1 MEKNE
6 LIESL
11 LTARECGERPVAE
24 RGANLWDANL
34 RDANLWGADLRDA
47 NLRDA
52 NLRDADL
59 RGADLRGANLR
70 NANLRN
76 ANLRGANL
84 WDADL
89 RGANLRDA
97 NLRGV
102 NLWGANL
109 RDVNLWGANGGILQ
123 VTGLHPYQA
132 VMVPTVQGWWLRIGC
147 WQGTTQ
153 GLRDLIAKDSGW
165 PEAHGDQITT
175 RRPLLNALA
184 DMCDLHAANHKDALD
199 AVMERWGT
207 EKEN

>member
-1 MEKNE
+1 MKKNE

-11 LTARECGERPVAE
+11 RTARDRGERPMAE
-24 RGANLWDANL
+24 LDADLWGANL
-34 RDANLWGADLRDA
+34 RDANLRDADLWGADLRDADLRDADLRDA

-52 NLRDADL
+52 NL
-59 RGADLRGANLR
+59 
-70 NANLRN
+70 
-76 ANLRGANL
+76 
-84 WDADL
+84 
-89 RGANLRDA
+89 
-97 NLRGV
+97 
-102 NLWGANL
+102 WGANL
-109 RDVNLWGANGGILQ
+109 RGANGGILQ

-207 EKEN
+207 EKENASCLKN

>member
-11 LTARECGERPVAE
+11 LTARERGERPVAE
-24 RGANLWDANL
+24 
-34 RDANLWGADLRDA
+34 WG
-47 NLRDA
+47 
-52 NLRDADL
+52 ADL

-70 NANLRN
+70 
-76 ANLRGANL
+76 GANL
-84 WDADL
+84 WGANL

-97 NLRGV
+97 NLR
-102 NLWGANL
+102 
-109 RDVNLWGANGGILQ
+109 GANGGILQ

-165 PEAHGDQITT
+165 PEAHGDQITA
-175 RRPLLNALA
+175 RRPLLNVLA
-184 DMCDLHAANHKDALD
+184 DMCDLHAANHEDALD
-199 AVMERWGT
+199 AVMKQRGT
-207 EKEN
+207 ERENAS

>member
-1 MEKNE
+1 MKKNE

-11 LTARECGERPVAE
+11 RTARDRGERPMAE
-24 RGANLWDANL
+24 LDADL
-34 RDANLWGADLRDA
+34 GGANLWGADLRG
-47 NLRDA
+47 
-52 NLRDADL
+52 ADL
-59 RGADLRGANLR
+59 RGADLRGANLWG
-70 NANLRN
+70 ADLGGADLWGADLWD

-84 WDADL
+84 
-89 RGANLRDA
+89 RD
-97 NLRGV
+97 
-102 NLWGANL
+102 
-109 RDVNLWGANGGILQ
+109 ANGGILQ

>member
-11 LTARECGERPVAE
+11 LTARERGERPVAE
-24 RGANLWDANL
+24 
-34 RDANLWGADLRDA
+34 
-47 NLRDA
+47 RDA

-59 RGADLRGANLR
+59 WD
-70 NANLRN
+70 

-84 WDADL
+84 RGADL
-89 RGANLRDA
+89 RDA
-97 NLRGV
+97 

-109 RDVNLWGANGGILQ
+109 RDANGGILQ

>member
-1 MEKNE
+1 MKKNE

-11 LTARECGERPVAE
+11 RTARDRGERPMAE
-24 RGANLWDANL
+24 RDADLWGADLWGANLRDANL
-34 RDANLWGADLRDA
+34 RDANLRDA

-59 RGADLRGANLR
+59 R
-70 NANLRN
+70 
-76 ANLRGANL
+76 
-84 WDADL
+84 DADL
-89 RGANLRDA
+89 RDADLRDA
-97 NLRGV
+97 D
-102 NLWGANL
+102 LWGANL
-109 RDVNLWGANGGILQ
+109 RDADLWVADLRDANGGVLQ

-153 GLRDLIAKDSGW
+153 GLRDLIAKDDGW
-165 PEAHGDQITT
+165 PEAHGDQVTT

-184 DMCDLHAANHKDALD
+184 DMCDLHAASHKDALD
-199 AVMERWGT
+199 TVMERWGS

>member
-11 LTARECGERPVAE
+11 LTARERGERPVAE
-24 RGANLWDANL
+24 
-34 RDANLWGADLRDA
+34 WG
-47 NLRDA
+47 
-52 NLRDADL
+52 ADL

-70 NANLRN
+70 
-76 ANLRGANL
+76 GANL
-84 WDADL
+84 WGANL

-97 NLRGV
+97 NLR
-102 NLWGANL
+102 
-109 RDVNLWGANGGILQ
+109 GANGGILQ

-175 RRPLLNALA
+175 RRPLLTALA
-184 DMCDLHAANHKDALD
+184 DMCDLHAANHEDALD
-199 AVMERWGT
+199 AVMKQRGT
-207 EKEN
+207 ERENAS

>member
-1 MEKNE
+1 MKKNE

-11 LTARECGERPVAE
+11 RTARDRGERPMAE
-24 RGANLWDANL
+24 LDANLRGANLRGANL
-34 RDANLWGADLRDA
+34 RDANLWDADLRDADLRDA

-52 NLRDADL
+52 DLWDADL
-59 RGADLRGANLR
+59 RD
-70 NANLRN
+70 

-84 WDADL
+84 RGANL

-97 NLRGV
+97 NGGV
-102 NLWGANL
+102 
-109 RDVNLWGANGGILQ
+109 LQ

-153 GLRDLIAKDSGW
+153 GLRDLIAKDDGW
-165 PEAHGDQITT
+165 PEATGGEIAA

>member
-11 LTARECGERPVAE
+11 LTARERGERPVAE
-24 RGANLWDANL
+24 RGANLRGANL
-34 RDANLWGADLRDA
+34 RDANLWA
-47 NLRDA
+47 
-52 NLRDADL
+52 
-59 RGADLRGANLR
+59 ADLRGANLW
-70 NANLRN
+70 
-76 ANLRGANL
+76 GANL
-84 WDADL
+84 WGANL

-97 NLRGV
+97 NLRYANLRDANLRDA
-102 NLWGANL
+102 NLWDANLRGANL
-109 RDVNLWGANGGILQ
+109 RGANLWGANGGILQ

-207 EKEN
+207 EKENAS

>member
-11 LTARECGERPVAE
+11 LTARERGERPVAE
-24 RGANLWDANL
+24 WGADL
-34 RDANLWGADLRDA
+34 RGADLRDA

-52 NLRDADL
+52 NLR
-59 RGADLRGANLR
+59 GADLRGANLW
-70 NANLRN
+70 
-76 ANLRGANL
+76 GADL
-84 WDADL
+84 WDA
-89 RGANLRDA
+89 
-97 NLRGV
+97 
-102 NLWGANL
+102 
-109 RDVNLWGANGGILQ
+109 NLWGANGGILQ

-175 RRPLLNALA
+175 RRPLLNILA
-184 DMCDLHAANHKDALD
+184 DMCDLHAANHKDDLN
-199 AVMERWGT
+199 AVMERWSN